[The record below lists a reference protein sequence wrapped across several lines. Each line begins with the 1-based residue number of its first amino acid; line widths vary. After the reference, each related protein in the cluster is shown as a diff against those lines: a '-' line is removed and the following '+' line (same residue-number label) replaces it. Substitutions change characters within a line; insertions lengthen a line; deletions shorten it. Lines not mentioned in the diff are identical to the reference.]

1 MSRSTN
7 KDFFKISKKGKKL
20 PPPTA
25 LSHDALLAKSR
36 LLAKRSVEAK
46 QAGQDTDC
54 QLWAA
59 AALELLA
66 KAQLAGIHPS
76 LIVEAENNNSLLE
89 ANGISTGTAVR
100 TIGAAVAYTRLK
112 HTVPHFSTPVFEECK
127 KLAERRNAELH
138 SGDAAFAAMP
148 YDAWEGDFWN
158 AVDLILSSM
167 DMGLQEWLGADAK
180 TPKAM
185 LKAYRQADA
194 KAAKQR
200 VRNHASEFKKTEP
213 GKLGKEKFALFVS
226 DTEKRPVSVKEFHYL
241 YSHYWHHECPS
252 CKTVGAVA
260 GDEDWEEPADDQ
272 SSAEHG
278 YQIIERGYLPSEFHC
293 PTCGLSLVG
302 DTAVN
307 AAGITDGVVEVEEEE
322 ITYEPEYG
330 ND

>member
-1 MSRSTN
+1 MSSSVN
-7 KDFFKISKKGKKL
+7 KDYFKIAKKGKKL
-20 PPPTA
+20 HPPSA
-25 LSHDALLAKSR
+25 LSHDALLAKSM
-36 LLAKRSVEAK
+36 LFAKRSVEAK

-66 KAQLAGIHPS
+66 KTQLAGIHPS
-76 LIVEAENNNSLLE
+76 LIVEAENHNSLLE

-138 SGDAAFAAMP
+138 SGDAACAAMP
-148 YDAWEGDFWN
+148 YEAWEGDFWN
-158 AVDLILSSM
+158 AADLILDSM
-167 DMGLQEWLGADAK
+167 DMDLQEWLGADAK

-185 LKAYRQADA
+185 LKAYRQAEA
-194 KAAKQR
+194 EAAKQR
-200 VRNHASEFKKTEP
+200 VKHHASEFKKTEL
-213 GKLGKEKFALFVS
+213 GKLGKEKFALLVAE
-226 DTEKRPVSVKEFHYL
+226 TKKRPANVKDFRYQ
-241 YSHYWHHECPS
+241 YSHYWYNECPS
-252 CKTVGAVA
+252 CKTIGVVA
-260 GDEDWEEPADDQ
+260 GDEDWEQPADDQ
-272 SSAEHG
+272 SGAEYG
-278 YQIIERGYLPSEFHC
+278 YLIIERAYSPSEFHC

-307 AAGITDGVVEVEEEE
+307 AAGITEGVVEVFEEE
-322 ITYEPEYG
+322 IAYEPEYG

>member
-1 MSRSTN
+1 MNSRPN
-7 KDFFKISKKGKKL
+7 KDFFKISRRGKKL

-25 LSHDALLAKSR
+25 LSHDALLAKSK
-36 LLAKRSVEAK
+36 LMAKRSVEAK
-46 QAGQDTDC
+46 EAGQDTDC

-76 LIVEAENNNSLLE
+76 LIVEAENTNSLLE
-89 ANGISTGTAVR
+89 ANGIFTGTAVR

-138 SGDAAFAAMP
+138 SGDAACAAMP
-148 YDAWEGDFWN
+148 YEAWEGDFWN
-158 AVDLILSSM
+158 AADLTLSSM
-167 DMGLQEWLGADAK
+167 DMDLQEWLGADAK

-185 LKAYRQADA
+185 LNAYRQAA
-194 KAAKQR
+194 AEAAKQR
-200 VRNHASEFKKTEP
+200 VKHHASEFKKSDQ
-213 GKLGKEKFALFVS
+213 GRFSKDKFSLLQAE
-226 DTEKRPVSVKEFHYL
+226 TKRRPVQAKDFRYVYANH
-241 YSHYWHHECPS
+241 WHHECPS
-252 CKTVGAVA
+252 CKTFGAVA
-260 GDEDWEEPADDQ
+260 GDEDWEELADDQ
-272 SSAEHG
+272 SSAEYG
-278 YQIIERGYLPSEFHC
+278 YQIIERSYSPSEFHC

-307 AAGITDGVVEVEEEE
+307 AAGITEGVVEVEEEE
-322 ITYEPEYG
+322 ITYEPDYG